1 MDAGPFSQPGF
12 SCWLRDETSQWHAV
26 VPESWQGEG
35 DGVVSGTM
43 QVLPPLGR
51 DCSRVTLLA
60 GTLTGRVGAE
70 VPLRWWAAP

>member
-1 MDAGPFSQPGF
+1 VA
-12 SCWLRDETSQWHAV
+12 
-26 VPESWQGEG
+26 VPEAWHS
-35 DGVVSGTM
+35 DAAGVGTGTL

-60 GTLTGRVGAE
+60 RTPASSVRAE